1 MATSTVNLWK
11 MYEGLKYNFLFNNDI
26 NSIHILLNLYDLEEN
41 INNICPKYT
50 CIKDVKRG
58 IKYLLRYREDKDL
71 VTNKIVYLIHE
82 DVDRLELC
90 FYLEGYKYGY
100 YNNKWV
106 NILEEKTL
114 NYYTIEEIYNKKYL
128 FQYNINVE
136 DIKIIKNKFDLE
148 IDYLEDKCK
157 YIEGLTDYF
166 SDQIIKNKIYKL
178 NDYIDRQLKMDF
190 NSYSSIKEEGS
201 RFSQDELN
209 KLYNLIVKYLY
220 KNVIQIY
227 KNASWYGL
235 NDKVLNRYS

>member
-50 CIKDVKRG
+50 CIKNIKRG
-58 IKYLLRYREDKDL
+58 IRYFLRYREDKDL
-71 VTNKIVYLIHE
+71 VTNKIIYLIHE

-114 NYYTIEEIYNKKYL
+114 NYYTVEEIYDKKYL
-128 FQYNINVE
+128 FQYNLSLD
-136 DIKIIKNKFDLE
+136 DIKIVRDEFESE
-148 IDYLEDKCK
+148 INLLEDKDK
-157 YIEGLTDYF
+157 YIERLTHYF
-166 SDQIIKNKIYKL
+166 SDEIIKSKIYEL
-178 NDYIDRQLKMDF
+178 NNYIDRQLKMDF
-190 NSYSSIKEEGS
+190 NSNSSIKEEGS

-209 KLYNLIVKYLY
+209 KLYDLIAKCLY
-220 KNVIQIY
+220 KNIIQIY

>member
-50 CIKDVKRG
+50 CIKNIKRG
-58 IKYLLRYREDKDL
+58 IRYFLRYREDKDL
-71 VTNKIVYLIHE
+71 VTNKIIYLIHE

-114 NYYTIEEIYNKKYL
+114 NYYTVEEIYDKKYL
-128 FQYNINVE
+128 FQYNLSLD
-136 DIKIIKNKFDLE
+136 DIKIVRDEFESE
-148 IDYLEDKCK
+148 INLLEDKDK
-157 YIEGLTDYF
+157 YIERLTYYF
-166 SDQIIKNKIYKL
+166 SDEIIKSKIYEL
-178 NDYIDRQLKMDF
+178 NNYIDRQLKMDF
-190 NSYSSIKEEGS
+190 NSNSSIKEEGS

-209 KLYNLIVKYLY
+209 KLYDLIAKCLY
-220 KNVIQIY
+220 KNIIQIY